1 MHNTV
6 CEQVKQLKIMHER
19 RKDENE
25 SLIQTL
31 RDIQSESIDK
41 TKYGKLYYVVMLS
54 RWQEAA
60 VNKKYDM
67 KIEELK
73 ILEGD
78 LLDANQLL
86 ENKERE
92 YHLSEVEIHKIK
104 QQLNNV
110 KQELSSSKNMF
121 LTVEQG
127 AEFTR
132 VIDDLTDER
141 SKLEELYYKVR
152 SECVSALN
160 MLDDAQI
167 KAFEKDKL
175 YQEVKRMG
183 DIELSGK
190 LVEMSDSI
198 Q

>member
-1 MHNTV
+1 MQTRAALLSYKSMHNTV

-67 KIEELK
+67 KILECK
-73 ILEGD
+73 DLEGEV
-78 LLDANQLL
+78 LNANQLL
-86 ENKERE
+86 ENKEKDH
-92 YHLSEVEIHKIK
+92 HLSEVEIQKLK
-104 QQLNNV
+104 QQLNRL

-141 SKLEELYYKVR
+141 TKLE
-152 SECVSALN
+152 
-160 MLDDAQI
+160 
-167 KAFEKDKL
+167 
-175 YQEVKRMG
+175 
-183 DIELSGK
+183 
-190 LVEMSDSI
+190 
-198 Q
+198 